1 MKKQIISIC
10 GAHSGCGKT
19 FIAELLLR
27 RLQGSWAAIKYTR
40 TAFYTTVK
48 ESTAS
53 DDIEGKDTWRMKQA
67 GAEPVLWVQAPEDQI
82 QEPLEIALSMLS
94 EVEGVIIEGN
104 SVIEFLNPDVVIF
117 VFGED
122 DKRIKESARKILP
135 RADIVIKRT
144 PDNFINNEKVI
155 NIILPDGEER
165 LINRIEVLLKT
176 DKKKKLIER
185 IHSLSK
191 DGRIPCPLARRLAEE
206 EGISYKEI
214 GDILNELKIKI
225 TNCELGCF

>member
-1 MKKQIISIC
+1 MKKKIISIC

-19 FIAELLLR
+19 FIAEVLLR

-67 GAEPVLWVQAPEDQI
+67 GAEPVLWVQAPGDQLV
-82 QEPLEIALSMLS
+82 EPLEIAMSMLS
-94 EVEGVIIEGN
+94 EAEGVIIEGN
-104 SVIEFLNPDVVIF
+104 SVIEFLNPDIVIF
-117 VFGED
+117 VFGDD
-122 DKRIKESARKILP
+122 DKRVKESALKILP
-135 RADIVIKRT
+135 RADIIIKRSSYS
-144 PDNFINNEKVI
+144 FNNEKVI
-155 NIILPDGEER
+155 NIILADAEKE
-165 LINRIEVLLKT
+165 LINRVEVLLNT

-185 IHSLSK
+185 IRSLSK
-191 DGRIPCPLARRLAEE
+191 DRRIPCPLARRLAEE
-206 EGISYKEI
+206 EGLSYKEI

-225 TNCELGCF
+225 TSCELGCF